1 MMLGQG
7 RAAAITNNDMAAL
20 AIGLGCHPAALEA
33 IAEVE
38 SAGFGWFDDGRI
50 KILPEPH
57 KFYSAL
63 PDGRRAVALKAG
75 LAFKTYA
82 QTKAS
87 GHYKRM
93 TNKPGPR
100 YDFLARMI
108 EFDAGAAYEAISV
121 GKFQIM
127 GFNAETCGFPSA
139 KAMFDAFVDSEVNQL
154 RAFGQ
159 FLVKN
164 GLRPALKAEDFAQ
177 VETTY
182 NGGGLGGVYAAHM
195 KVECAKLKAGK
206 WSGWPHTWPGK
217 ADPAPLPP
225 PVITAPPVVA
235 PPAPVKPVA
244 PVTPTTP
251 APVAPMPPTAAPA
264 RPVGFWSRFIAAL
277 AEALSKKAST

>member
-1 MMLGQG
+1 MTLGKG
-7 RAAAITNNDMAAL
+7 RAAAITNDDMAAL
-20 AIGLGCHPAALEA
+20 AIELGCHPAALEA

-63 PDGRRAVALKAG
+63 PDSKRAAALKAG

-87 GHYKRM
+87 GHYKKM

-108 EFDAGAAYEAISV
+108 EFDADAAYEAMSV

-127 GFNAETCGFPSA
+127 GLNAETCGFPSA

-154 RAFGQ
+154 RAFGA
-159 FLVKN
+159 FLVEN
-164 GLRPALKAEDFAQ
+164 GLRPALKAENFAQ
-177 VETTY
+177 IETTY
-182 NGGGLGGVYAAHM
+182 NGGGLNGAYAARM
-195 KVECAKLKAGK
+195 KAECAKLKAGK
-206 WSGWPHTWPGK
+206 WAGWPKTWPGK
-217 ADPAPLPP
+217 SAPAPIITPP
-225 PVITAPPVVA
+225 AAPPVA
-235 PPAPVKPVA
+235 PPAAPVKPAA
-244 PVTPTTP
+244 PVPPATP
-251 APVAPMPPTAAPA
+251 APVAPTPPTPAPA
-264 RPVGFWSRFIAAL
+264 PRPGLWARFVAAL
-277 AEALSKKAST
+277 AEALSKKAPT